1 MAKLPKEIADFME
14 KHGVTSDEIWLVAG
28 GKNYAIKHKA
38 LERIAADNGIKFDRP
53 SVIEANSA
61 EKIAVVCVFG
71 TMGDRTEWSF
81 GEAAPYNYR
90 TTEKMAAY
98 PYAMAEKRAKD
109 RVVLKLLNTHCT
121 LYSEDEAD
129 DFKQPR
135 ENPHVNRPEDMS
147 DAKPKIDPE
156 TGEFLDF
163 PSVPG
168 VAPRPKAGSRAL
180 FDELQKELME
190 IDSHIVL
197 GTWIKSV
204 KKEAATLPVDWREI
218 LNRKVQEQRM
228 AIDELQAQ
236 EAAE

>member
-14 KHGVTSDEIWLVAG
+14 AHGVTSDEIWLVAG

-53 SVIEANSA
+53 SVIEANA
-61 EKIAVVCVFG
+61 ADKIAVVCVFG

-109 RVVLKLLNTHCT
+109 RVVLKLLNTNGT

-135 ENPHVNRPEDMS
+135 ENPHVTRPEDLS
-147 DAKPKIDPE
+147 DGKPN
-156 TGEFLDF
+156 GEI
-163 PSVPG
+163 PHVEG
-168 VAPRPKAGSRAL
+168 VDARPKAKSRDTYAEL
-180 FDELQKELME
+180 ETEMQRLETLPGLLAWGKTIAATVATMHPDFQDTFRRRFAEYRDELK
-190 IDSHIVL
+190 
-197 GTWIKSV
+197 
-204 KKEAATLPVDWREI
+204 A
-218 LNRKVQEQRM
+218 M
-228 AIDELQAQ
+228 A

>member
-14 KHGVTSDEIWLVAG
+14 AHGVTSDEIWLVAG

-53 SVIEANSA
+53 SVIEANA
-61 EKIAVVCVFG
+61 ADKIAVVCVFG

-109 RVVLKLLNTHCT
+109 RVVLKLLNTNGT

-135 ENPHVNRPEDMS
+135 ENPHVTRPEDIS
-147 DAKPKIDPE
+147 DGKPN
-156 TGEFLDF
+156 GEI
-163 PSVPG
+163 PHVEG
-168 VAPRPKAGSRAL
+168 VTAQPKAKSRDTYAEL
-180 FDELQKELME
+180 ETEMFRLQTLPGLMAWGKTIAATVATMHPDFQDTFRRRFAEYRDELK
-190 IDSHIVL
+190 
-197 GTWIKSV
+197 
-204 KKEAATLPVDWREI
+204 A
-218 LNRKVQEQRM
+218 M
-228 AIDELQAQ
+228 A

>member
-1 MAKLPKEIADFME
+1 MAKLPQEIADFME

-61 EKIAVVCVFG
+61 DRIAVVCVFG

-81 GEAAPYNYR
+81 GEASPANN
-90 TTEKMAAY
+90 KNAY
-98 PYAMAEKRAKD
+98 CWAMAEKRAKD
-109 RVVLKLLNTHCT
+109 RVALKLLNTHGT

-135 ENPHVNRPEDMS
+135 ENPHVNRDVDIS
-147 DAKPKIDPE
+147 DGKPN
-156 TGEFLDF
+156 GEI
-163 PSVPG
+163 PPVEG
-168 VAPRPKAGSRAL
+168 VTAQPKAKSRETFAEL
-180 FDELQKELME
+180 EAEMVRLETLPGLLAWGKTAAATVATMHPDFQAIFRRRYAEYRDELK
-190 IDSHIVL
+190 
-197 GTWIKSV
+197 
-204 KKEAATLPVDWREI
+204 A
-218 LNRKVQEQRM
+218 M
-228 AIDELQAQ
+228 A

>member
-1 MAKLPKEIADFME
+1 MARLPKEIADFME

-53 SVIEANSA
+53 SVIEANA
-61 EKIAVVCVFG
+61 ADKIAVVCVFG

-109 RVVLKLLNTHCT
+109 RVVLKLLNTHGI
-121 LYSEDEAD
+121 YSEDEAD

-135 ENPHVNRPEDMS
+135 ENPHVTRPEDIS
-147 DAKPKIDPE
+147 DGKPN
-156 TGEFLDF
+156 GEI
-163 PSVPG
+163 PHVEG
-168 VAPRPKAGSRAL
+168 VTAQPKAKSRDTYAEL
-180 FDELQKELME
+180 ETEMFRLQTLPGLMAWGKTIAATVATMHPDFQDTFRRRFAEYRDELR
-190 IDSHIVL
+190 
-197 GTWIKSV
+197 T
-204 KKEAATLPVDWREI
+204 
-218 LNRKVQEQRM
+218 
-228 AIDELQAQ
+228 QA

>member
-1 MAKLPKEIADFME
+1 MARLPKEIADFME

-53 SVIEANSA
+53 SVIEANA
-61 EKIAVVCVFG
+61 ADKIAVVCVFG
-71 TMGDRTEWSF
+71 TMGERTEWSF

-109 RVVLKLLNTHCT
+109 RVVLKLLNTHGT

-135 ENPHVNRPEDMS
+135 ENPHVTRPEDIS
-147 DAKPKIDPE
+147 DGKPN
-156 TGEFLDF
+156 GEI
-163 PSVPG
+163 PHVEG
-168 VAPRPKAGSRAL
+168 VDARPKAKSRETYAEL
-180 FDELQKELME
+180 ETEMQRLETLPGLLAWGKTIAATVATMHPDFQDTFRRRFAEYRDELK
-190 IDSHIVL
+190 
-197 GTWIKSV
+197 
-204 KKEAATLPVDWREI
+204 A
-218 LNRKVQEQRM
+218 M
-228 AIDELQAQ
+228 A

>member
-1 MAKLPKEIADFME
+1 MARLPKEIADFME
-14 KHGVTSDEIWLVAG
+14 KHGVTSDEIWFVAS

-61 EKIAVVCVFG
+61 DRIAVVCVFG

-109 RVVLKLLNTHCT
+109 RVVLKLLNTHGT
-121 LYSEDEAD
+121 LYSEDEVD

-135 ENPHVNRPEDMS
+135 ENPHVTRPEDIS
-147 DAKPKIDPE
+147 DGKPN
-156 TGEFLDF
+156 GEIPHVED
-163 PSVPG
+163 VT
-168 VAPRPKAGSRAL
+168 ARPKAKSRDTYAEL
-180 FDELQKELME
+180 EAEMFRMETLPGLLAWGKTIAATVATMHPDFQDTFRRRFAEYRDELK
-190 IDSHIVL
+190 
-197 GTWIKSV
+197 
-204 KKEAATLPVDWREI
+204 A
-218 LNRKVQEQRM
+218 M
-228 AIDELQAQ
+228 A

>member
-1 MAKLPKEIADFME
+1 MARLPKEIADFME
-14 KHGVTSDEIWLVAG
+14 AHGVTADEIWLVAG

-53 SVIEANSA
+53 SV
-61 EKIAVVCVFG
+61 KIAVVCVFG

-109 RVVLKLLNTHCT
+109 RVVLKLLNTHGT

-135 ENPHVNRPEDMS
+135 ENPHVTRPEDIS
-147 DAKPKIDPE
+147 DGKPN
-156 TGEFLDF
+156 GEIPHVED
-163 PSVPG
+163 VT
-168 VAPRPKAGSRAL
+168 ARPKAKSRDTYAEL
-180 FDELQKELME
+180 EAEMFRMETLPGLLAWGKTIAATVATMHPDFQDTFRRRFAEYRDELK
-190 IDSHIVL
+190 
-197 GTWIKSV
+197 
-204 KKEAATLPVDWREI
+204 A
-218 LNRKVQEQRM
+218 M
-228 AIDELQAQ
+228 A

>member
-109 RVVLKLLNTHCT
+109 RVVLKLLNTHGT

-135 ENPHVNRPEDMS
+135 ENPHVTRPEDIS
-147 DAKPKIDPE
+147 DGKPN
-156 TGEFLDF
+156 GEIPHVED
-163 PSVPG
+163 VT
-168 VAPRPKAGSRAL
+168 ARPKAKSRDTYAEL
-180 FDELQKELME
+180 EAEMFRMETLPGLLAWGKTIAATVATMHPDFQDTFRRRFAEYRDELK
-190 IDSHIVL
+190 
-197 GTWIKSV
+197 
-204 KKEAATLPVDWREI
+204 A
-218 LNRKVQEQRM
+218 M
-228 AIDELQAQ
+228 A